1 MRKSSVS
8 RDTTE
13 TKIAVEINID
23 GDGLYEISTGIGFF
37 DHMLELLAKHGML
50 DLTVKAEGDTRV
62 DCHHTVE
69 DTGVVLGQAM
79 KDALGNKAG
88 IRRYGTF
95 FLPMDEALAMVSL
108 DLSGRPFLV
117 YDVEL
122 PRVKK
127 LGDFETETVEEFF
140 RAFAF
145 AAGIT
150 LHMKILYGKNAH
162 HEIEALFKA
171 LGRALREAASAD
183 PREQGIP
190 STKGVL

>member
-1 MRKSSVS
+1 MRKATVS

-13 TKIAVEINID
+13 TKISVELNID
-23 GDGLYEISTGIGFF
+23 GTGLYEVSTGIGFF
-37 DHMLELLAKHGML
+37 NHMLELLAKHALL
-50 DLTVKAEGDTRV
+50 DLKVKAQGDTDV

-69 DTGVVLGQAM
+69 DVGIALGQAV
-79 KDALGNKAG
+79 KEALGDKRG
-88 IRRYGTF
+88 VRRYGTF
-95 FLPMDEALAMVSL
+95 FLPMDETLAMVSL
-108 DLSGRPFLV
+108 DMSGRPFLV
-117 YDVEL
+117 FDADL
-122 PRVKK
+122 PRVR
-127 LGDFETETVEEFF
+127 LGDFDVETTEEFF

-150 LHMKILYGKNAH
+150 LHMKVLYGRNAH

-171 LGRALREAASAD
+171 LGRALREAASTD